1 MMEDTSKQEAPEGEE
16 DAEEGE
22 PEEGHEEGQHGE
34 EPRAQAEPHRDPPSG
49 GGGWL
54 SKLIWLV
61 ILALIVWGGWTAY
74 KRGNANAPETSPGES
89 APAAPA
95 TTTP

>member
-1 MMEDTSKQEAPEGEE
+1 MEEG
-16 DAEEGE
+16 AEEGE
-22 PEEGHEEGQHGE
+22 PEEEHKGWQHVE
-34 EPRAQAEPHRDPPSG
+34 EPKAQTEPRRE

-74 KRGNANAPETSPGES
+74 KRGNANAPETTPSVEPAPSVSP
-89 APAAPA
+89 

>member
-1 MMEDTSKQEAPEGEE
+1 MDEPKHHEEAPEMEE
-16 DAEEGE
+16 NNEGE
-22 PEEGHEEGQHGE
+22 PEEGHEEHHGE
-34 EPRAQAEPHRDPPSG
+34 PKASAEPRRE

-54 SKLIWLV
+54 SKLIWLI

-74 KRGNANAPETSPGES
+74 KRGNANTTETPSAEPAPS
-89 APAAPA
+89 APA

>member
-22 PEEGHEEGQHGE
+22 PEEEHKEERRE
-34 EPRAQAEPHRDPPSG
+34 EPRAQAAPHRE

-54 SKLIWLV
+54 SKLIWLI
-61 ILALIVWGGWTAY
+61 ILALIAWGGWTAY
-74 KRGNANAPETSPGES
+74 KRGNADAPETAPAAES